1 LPDQAAPEDTTRH
14 ASAHRRP
21 LITAAVIMGLFMA
34 AVESTI
40 VATAMPTI
48 VADLGGFRL
57 FSWVFAIYLLAQAI
71 AAPIYGRL
79 ADVYGRKRVFCAGA
93 TLFLVGSTLCG
104 FAPGMIALIGFRA
117 LQGLGAGA
125 ILPISTTII
134 ADIYDPTERARIQG
148 YLGSVWG
155 VSAIIGP
162 VLGAFIVQHL
172 TWSIIFW
179 VNLPIGVIAIAMIAA
194 FLREDLKPRMHSIDY
209 LGSALLVV
217 GSGSLMLALIQ
228 ANQLPPALLWT
239 FLAVAAVGIAALIRH
254 ERVAPEPML
263 RLDLWKNRVIAIG
276 NLGSASMGAVLMGI
290 TAFLPAYV
298 QGAMGR
304 SPVVAGFA
312 LAAMSIG
319 WASLSGV
326 AGRTMLRHSYRTAAI
341 LGGLGL
347 IVGNILLVLLQP
359 SFGPLWAAAGALL
372 VGAGM
377 GFCNTTF
384 LVSVQSSVGWHER
397 GTATSSLLFMR
408 MLGQSI
414 GVAIFGGVFNYA
426 LFAGKSESSD
436 VVDRLMEPSLRQG
449 LPETEIARLTAEV
462 ASALHEVYLIAL
474 AMAVLTLALGAL
486 LPAGH
491 SPTVATKE
499 AD

>member
-1 LPDQAAPEDTTRH
+1 M
-14 ASAHRRP
+14 
-21 LITAAVIMGLFMA
+21 MGLFMA

-71 AAPIYGRL
+71 SAPIYGRL
-79 ADVYGRKRVFCAGA
+79 ADIHGRKRVFCAGA

-104 FAPGMIALIGFRA
+104 FSPGMIALIGFRC

-134 ADIYDPTERARIQG
+134 ADIYNPTERARMQG

-155 VSAIIGP
+155 VSAIVGP

-172 TWSIIFW
+172 SWSVIFW
-179 VNLPIGVIAIAMIAA
+179 VNLPIGVIAIAMIAI
-194 FLREDLKPRMHSIDY
+194 FLREDLKPRIHSIDY

-217 GSGSLMLALIQ
+217 GSGALMLALIQ
-228 ANQLPPALLWT
+228 ANELSRTVLWT
-239 FLAVAAVGIAALIRH
+239 LLAVAAAGVAALIRH

-276 NLGSASMGAVLMGI
+276 NLGSTSMGAVLMGI

-312 LAAMSIG
+312 LTAMSIG
-319 WASLSGV
+319 WSSTSGV
-326 AGRTMLRHSYRTAAI
+326 AGRMMLRHSYRTAAMV
-341 LGGLGL
+341 GGSLL
-347 IVGNILLVLLQP
+347 IAGDVLLVLLQP
-359 SFGPLWAAAGALL
+359 SYGPVWAGAGALL
-372 VGAGM
+372 IGAGM
-377 GFCNTTF
+377 GFLNTTF

-414 GVAIFGGVFNYA
+414 GVAIFGGVFNYV

-449 LPETEIARLTAEV
+449 LPEDEIARLTLEV
-462 ASALHEVYLIAL
+462 AQAVHEVYLIAL
-474 AMAVLTLALGAL
+474 AVAVLTFILVAL

-491 SPTVATKE
+491 SPTAAAKA

>member
-1 LPDQAAPEDTTRH
+1 LPDHAIPEETVHH
-14 ASAHRRP
+14 ATVRRRP
-21 LITAAVIMGLFMA
+21 LIVAAVMMGLFMSA
-34 AVESTI
+34 IEATI

-71 AAPIYGRL
+71 SAPIYGRL
-79 ADVYGRKRVFCAGA
+79 ADVHGRKRVFCGGA
-93 TLFLVGSTLCG
+93 ALFLAGSTLCG
-104 FAPGMIALIGFRA
+104 FSPGMLALIGFRC

-125 ILPISTTII
+125 ILPIATTII
-134 ADIYDPTERARIQG
+134 ADIYSPAERARMQG

-155 VSAIIGP
+155 VSAVLGP

-179 VNLPIGVIAIAMIAA
+179 INLPIGIAAIAMIAL

-209 LGSALLVV
+209 LGSALLVL
-217 GSGSLMLALIQ
+217 GSGALMLVLIQ
-228 ANQLPPALLWT
+228 ANELAPAALWI
-239 FLAVAAVGIAALIRH
+239 LVAVAAVGVAALIRH

-276 NLGSASMGAVLMGI
+276 NLGSTSMGAVMMGI
-290 TAFLPAYV
+290 VAFLPAYV

-304 SPVVAGFA
+304 SPMVAGLA
-312 LAAMSIG
+312 LTAMSLG
-319 WASLSGV
+319 WSAVSGV
-326 AGRTMLRHSYRTAAI
+326 AGRVMLRHSYRAAAI
-341 LGGLGL
+341 VGGLSL
-347 IVGNILLVLLQP
+347 IAGDILLVLLRP
-359 SFGPLWAAAGALL
+359 GYGPLWAGTGALFIG
-372 VGAGM
+372 VGM
-377 GFCNTTF
+377 GFLNTTF
-384 LVSVQSSVGWHER
+384 VVSVQSSVGWHER

-414 GVAIFGGVFNYA
+414 GVAIFGGVFNYV
-426 LFAGKSESSD
+426 LFAGQAESSD
-436 VVDRLMEPSLRQG
+436 VVDRLMEPSLRQT
-449 LPETEIARLTAEV
+449 LAEADVARLVGEV
-462 ASALHEVYLIAL
+462 AQALHEVYLIAL
-474 AMAVLTLALGAL
+474 ALAAVTLLLTAL

-491 SPTVATKE
+491 SPTVTAKA

>member
-1 LPDQAAPEDTTRH
+1 MHEDTTRH
-14 ASAHRRP
+14 ASARRRP
-21 LITAAVIMGLFMA
+21 LITAAVMMGLFMA
-34 AVESTI
+34 AIESTI

-104 FAPGMIALIGFRA
+104 FSPGMIALIGFRA

-134 ADIYDPTERARIQG
+134 ADIYSPTERARMQG

-155 VSAIIGP
+155 VSAITGP

-172 TWSIIFW
+172 TWSVIFW
-179 VNLPIGVIAIAMIAA
+179 VNLPIGIIAITMIAA

-209 LGSALLVV
+209 LGSTLLVV
-217 GSGSLMLALIQ
+217 GSGALMLALIQ
-228 ANQLPPALLWT
+228 ANELSKTLLWT
-239 FLAVAAVGIAALIRH
+239 LLAVAAVGVAALIRH

-276 NLGSASMGAVLMGI
+276 NLGSASMGAVMMGI

-304 SPVVAGFA
+304 SPVVAGLA
-312 LAAMSIG
+312 LTAMSLG
-319 WASLSGV
+319 WSAVSGV
-326 AGRTMLRHSYRTAAI
+326 AGRVMLRHSYRIAAMA
-341 LGGLGL
+341 GGLSL
-347 IVGNILLVLLQP
+347 IVGDIVLVLLQP
-359 SFGPLWAAAGALL
+359 SLGPVWAGAGALFIG
-372 VGAGM
+372 VGM
-377 GFCNTTF
+377 GFLNTTF

-414 GVAIFGGVFNYA
+414 GVAVFGGVFNYV
-426 LFAGKSESSD
+426 LFAGKAESSD

-449 LPETEIARLTAEV
+449 LPASEIARLTSEV
-462 ASALHEVYLIAL
+462 ATALHEVYLIAL
-474 AMAVLTLALGAL
+474 AMAALTLILTAL

-491 SPTVATKE
+491 SPTAAAKA

>member
-21 LITAAVIMGLFMA
+21 LITAAVVMGLFMA

-79 ADVYGRKRVFCAGA
+79 ADVYGRKRVFCVGS

-104 FAPGMIALIGFRA
+104 FAPGMVALIGFRA

-179 VNLPIGVIAIAMIAA
+179 INLPIGVIAIAMIAA
-194 FLREDLKPRMHSIDY
+194 FLREDLKPRMHTIDY

-263 RLDLWKNRVIAIG
+263 RLDLWKNRVIAVG

-326 AGRTMLRHSYRTAAI
+326 AGRTMLRHSYRRAAM

-426 LFAGKSESSD
+426 LFAGNSESSD
-436 VVDRLMEPSLRQG
+436 VVDRLMEPSLRQS
-449 LPETEIARLTAEV
+449 LPESEIARLTAEV

-491 SPTVATKE
+491 SPTVAAKE